1 MRLQPESG
9 HQQAGQCG
17 IAAVIRAIQ
26 TSDLPVSEK
35 PPSHPRQKA
44 LEGAANCMVQ
54 IHVVRF
60 EQASLISPPS
70 QSTPVLPVF
79 FATTAG

>member
-1 MRLQPESG
+1 MRLQQESG
-9 HQQAGQCG
+9 HQQAGQRA

-35 PPSHPRQKA
+35 PTSHPSQKA
-44 LEGAANCMVQ
+44 LERAANCMVQ
-54 IHVVRF
+54 IHVVLF
-60 EQASLISPPS
+60 EQTPLISPPS
-70 QSTPVLPVF
+70 QSTPALPVP